1 METSSKNLSK
11 FELSIK
17 DSIHGMFCMKSI
29 LIIFLAISIIV
40 PAFKDGIQ
48 KISDIVK
55 SVFIHH
61 SDSFSLCI
69 GQLYVIGSYT

>member
-1 METSSKNLSK
+1 
-11 FELSIK
+11 
-17 DSIHGMFCMKSI
+17 MKSI
-29 LIIFLAISIIV
+29 LIIFLVISIIV
-40 PAFKDGIQ
+40 SIFKDGIQ

-61 SDSFSLCI
+61 FDSFSLYI